1 MMSLLRAVAT
11 TLASSAVSDPTEHA
25 EQKRGLRM
33 PTQAK
38 EIFEAQSKSLR
49 ELLSDN
55 GLGLY
60 LPPYQRPYGWSK
72 DKVEKLLDDTLH
84 GLKNLDEAPDSF
96 TFLGTVITIHDVNHI
111 TVKPIVKPEVPAKVL
126 TVIDGQQRL
135 SSLLILLVGLHNL
148 IRQHAWK
155 TFNGKM
161 PDPTDST
168 RIHLY
173 SETVNTLQMLGA
185 AFYERKNFGTT
196 PIYPRLIRAFM
207 DQWAKDEKLKK
218 YESPIANLIYSYS
231 VLADN
236 EEATSKPTDFRPKAR
251 QNAGDGEA
259 DLIKRFNEIRA
270 ALTKLANQ
278 KPIEELEG
286 LPPLANLGT
295 NIEFQRA
302 LFNHELDPEFCNWL
316 EQLEDEPEAV
326 LMRLVMFASYALNRI
341 ALTVVQ
347 GKDEDYAFTIFES
360 LNTTGEPLTAFE
372 TFLPRV
378 VMAETIQEYQDS
390 DAYAYMKA
398 VQSYLDR
405 FGVGYRL
412 QNATRDLLVTFAL
425 AETGKKLSTR
435 LPDQRIYMR
444 DTFDRHKDSADGR
457 SAYLRHLNH
466 TAAFIGKTWEPA
478 ANSPST
484 LAKLE
489 ATAMTDTVKL
499 CLSFLNSL
507 NHTIAIA
514 PLVRFYSE
522 AVNADEGDERA
533 KRIVEFEKAI
543 KAITAFTVFWRATR
557 RGTGNIDSQ
566 YRSIMAG
573 DSLTGIGPLARQW
586 AAPDALKPDPVA
598 DAEALKKEL
607 AARLSHPKHG
617 DVSNLASFLA
627 SASALPLYS
636 ISSPLT
642 RFLLLAAYHDT
653 IEDPENPGLIIQGKA
668 GVASCFNADG
678 WADETHLTIEHIA
691 PQQATGGW
699 DREFYGQKETVHK
712 LGNLVLA
719 PGAANSSLSSRPW
732 AEKKVLYAALGAP
745 TSDDAKS
752 ILNNSGL
759 TFAQTTED
767 LAAMSRF
774 LPHLRALGQREEV
787 WSPKFMEERADV
799 LLRLA
804 YTRLKGWLGLELSD
818 SSSDLVAKVE
828 DVEIENDEFDESE
841 DAGEAVGT
849 P

>member
-1 MMSLLRAVAT
+1 
-11 TLASSAVSDPTEHA
+11 
-25 EQKRGLRM
+25 M

-60 LPPYQRPYGWSK
+60 LPPYQRPYGWGK

-84 GLKNLDEAPDSF
+84 GLKNLGEAPDSF
-96 TFLGTVITIHDVNHI
+96 TFLGTVITIHDVNHV
-111 TVKPIVKPEVPAKVL
+111 TVRPIVKPEVPSKVL

-148 IRQHAWK
+148 TRQQAWK
-155 TFNGKM
+155 VFKGKE
-161 PDPTDST
+161 PDPADSART
-168 RIHLY
+168 HLY
-173 SETVNTLQMLGA
+173 SETINILQMLGA

-196 PIYPRLIRAFM
+196 PIYPRLIRAFH

-218 YESPIANLIYSYS
+218 YESPIANLIYTYS
-231 VLADN
+231 VLADS
-236 EEATSKPTDFRPKAR
+236 EPASSKPTDFKPKAR
-251 QNAGDGEA
+251 PDAGDGEG
-259 DLIKRFNEIRA
+259 DLIKRFNEIRT
-270 ALTKLANQ
+270 ALSKLAQ
-278 KPIEELEG
+278 RKAIEELED
-286 LPPLANLGT
+286 LPSLATLATG
-295 NIEFQRA
+295 IEFQRA
-302 LFNHELDPEFCNWL
+302 LFNHELDPELCTWL
-316 EQLEDEPEAV
+316 EQLQDEPEAE
-326 LMRLVMFASYALNRI
+326 LMRLVMFAAYCLNRI

-378 VMAETIQEYQDS
+378 VMAEKIQDYQDS
-390 DAYAYMKA
+390 DAYAYMKG
-398 VQSYLDR
+398 VQGYLDH
-405 FGVGYRL
+405 FDVGDKL

-425 AETGKKLSTR
+425 AETGKKLSKR
-435 LPDQRIYMR
+435 LPDQRVYMR
-444 DTFDRHKDSADGR
+444 DSFERYKDSADDR
-457 SAYLRHLNH
+457 SAYLRHLSD
-466 TAAFIGKTWEPA
+466 TAAFVGKTWEPA
-478 ANSPST
+478 ANSPRT
-484 LAKLE
+484 LFGLE

-499 CLSFLNSL
+499 CLAFLNSL
-507 NHTIAIA
+507 NHSIAIA

-522 AVNADEGDERA
+522 AVHADEGEARS
-533 KRIVEFEKAI
+533 KRIDEFEKAI

-566 YRSIMAG
+566 YRAVMAG

-586 AAPDALKPDPVA
+586 AVTDASKPDPVV

-617 DVSNLASFLA
+617 DVPNLPSFLA

-636 ISSPLT
+636 ISRPLT

-653 IEDPENPGLIIQGKA
+653 LEDQANPGLIIQGKA
-668 GVASCFNADG
+668 GVASCFTADG

-699 DREFYGQKETVHK
+699 DQEFYSQKETVHK

-719 PGAANSSLSSRPW
+719 PGAANTSLSSRPW
-732 AEKKVLYAALGAP
+732 TEKRVLYAALGAP
-745 TSDDAKS
+745 TADDSKS
-752 ILNNSGL
+752 ILNSSGL

-767 LAAMSRF
+767 LAAMSRY
-774 LPHLRALGQREEV
+774 LPHLRALGQREDE
-787 WSPKFMEERADV
+787 WDPTFMDQRAEV
-799 LLRLA
+799 LLRLV

-818 SSSDLVAKVE
+818 FSGDPVVKAEDL
-828 DVEIENDEFDESE
+828 EIENDELDESE
-841 DAGEAVGT
+841 DSGGAVGT
-849 P
+849 A

>member
-1 MMSLLRAVAT
+1 
-11 TLASSAVSDPTEHA
+11 
-25 EQKRGLRM
+25 M

-60 LPPYQRPYGWSK
+60 LPPYQRPYGWGR

-84 GLKNLDEAPDSF
+84 GLKNLGEAPDSF
-96 TFLGTVITIHDVNHI
+96 TFLGTVITIHDVNHV
-111 TVKPIVKPEVPAKVL
+111 TVKPIVKPEVPSKVL

-148 IRQHAWK
+148 IRQRAWK
-155 TFNGKM
+155 VFKGKT
-161 PDPTDST
+161 PDPTDSART
-168 RIHLY
+168 SLY
-173 SETVNTLQMLGA
+173 SETINILQMLGA

-218 YESPIANLIYSYS
+218 YESPIANLIYTYS
-231 VLADN
+231 VLADSQS
-236 EEATSKPTDFRPKAR
+236 AASKPTDFRPKAR
-251 QNAGDGEA
+251 PNSGEGEG
-259 DLIKRFNEIRA
+259 DLIKRFNEIRT
-270 ALTKLANQ
+270 ALTKLAQ
-278 KPIEELEG
+278 RKSIEELED
-286 LPPLANLGT
+286 LPPLATLATG
-295 NIEFQRA
+295 IEFQRA
-302 LFNHELDPEFCNWL
+302 LFNHELDPELCTWL
-316 EQLEDEPEAV
+316 GHLQDEPEAE
-326 LMRLVMFASYALNRI
+326 LMRLVMFAAYGLNRI

-378 VMAETIQEYQDS
+378 VMAEKIQDYQDS
-390 DAYAYMKA
+390 DAHAYMKA
-398 VQSYLDR
+398 VQGYLDH
-405 FGVGYRL
+405 FDVGDKL

-425 AETGKKLSTR
+425 AETGKKLSKR
-435 LPDQRIYMR
+435 LPDQRVYMR
-444 DTFDRHKDSADGR
+444 DTFDRHKDSADDR
-457 SAYLRHLNH
+457 SAYLRHLSD
-466 TAAFIGKTWEPA
+466 TAAFVGKTWEPA
-478 ANSPST
+478 ANSPRT
-484 LAKLE
+484 LSGLE

-499 CLSFLNSL
+499 CLAFLNSL

-514 PLVRFYSE
+514 PLVRFYSD
-522 AVNADEGDERA
+522 AVHADEGEARS

-566 YRSIMAG
+566 YRAVMAG
-573 DSLTGIGPLARQW
+573 DSITDIGPLARQW
-586 AAPDALKPDPVA
+586 AVPDASKPDPIV

-617 DVSNLASFLA
+617 GVPNLASFLA

-636 ISSPLT
+636 ISRPLT

-668 GVASCFNADG
+668 GVASCFTADG

-691 PQQATGGW
+691 PQQATSGW
-699 DREFYGQKETVHK
+699 DQEFYSQKETVHK

-719 PGAANSSLSSRPW
+719 PGAANTSLSSRPW
-732 AEKKVLYAALGAP
+732 TEKKVLYAALGAP
-745 TSDDAKS
+745 TADDAKA
-752 ILNNSGL
+752 ILNSSGL

-767 LAAMSRF
+767 LAAMSRY
-774 LPHLRALGQREEV
+774 LPHLRALGQREDE
-787 WSPKFMEERADV
+787 WNPRFMDQRAGV

-818 SSSDLVAKVE
+818 SSSDSVVKVE
-828 DVEIENDEFDESE
+828 DVEIENDELDESE
-841 DAGEAVGT
+841 NAGER
-849 P
+849 